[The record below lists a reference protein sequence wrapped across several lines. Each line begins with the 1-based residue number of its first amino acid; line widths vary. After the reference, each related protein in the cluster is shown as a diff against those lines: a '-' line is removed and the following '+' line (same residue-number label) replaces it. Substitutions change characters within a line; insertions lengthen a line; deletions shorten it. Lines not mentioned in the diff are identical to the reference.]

1 MALAILMHLAV
12 STCSAMIL
20 GLAWGKLNYGIA
32 LVSLLIGAVA
42 GIWGWQSSKDEK
54 RLFPEVKF
62 VQALFYGFILF
73 AALQHFL
80 YLLYYD
86 RNSIN
91 TLHAYNFGD
100 LSMHLQYIRY
110 IAHGAHFWPDNPEFA
125 GDLLRYPIGMDLYN
139 ALWENIGVPADSHL
153 FLAGIIMTVVTIS
166 LLHKWMGW
174 LGVGAFFL
182 NGGLA
187 NWQSILE
194 KRLYDFQDTVAWK
207 NFFLSLWI
215 TQRGF
220 LFAIPAGIY
229 VIKMVTETLIG
240 ERSLSRH
247 EKVICAVLWSSL
259 AWFHLHTFFIVSL
272 TLGIC
277 ILLYKNVRSMFWILL
292 IVSLIGFIFVWFST
306 SGFLKA
312 KVLHIKW
319 GWVAGEENLFRFWFV
334 NLGLWILLGVTGF
347 FFILKKSF
355 ASLRPLAIVVLILFF
370 VFTFVMVVPWDWDN
384 IKVLLWLY
392 LLMVWLAW
400 KTWVKQLPAIA
411 AFLTGCILFL
421 PGAISVVSS
430 LPGNN
435 NGVRLYQSA
444 DLWDAEAALLDVP
457 VEAVLAVAPDPNHP
471 AMFQG
476 ARVAM
481 GYPGH
486 LWAHGIDY
494 ASRESHLDRM
504 FKGDKDWLA
513 LAKEI
518 GVTHIYWGENEKRKY
533 GTFNPSWQYQL
544 KNVSRSPKIHVY
556 DLQSNQ
562 NMKQ

>member
-229 VIKMVTETLIG
+229 VIKMVTETDYCGIISG
-240 ERSLSRH
+240 SKA
-247 EKVICAVLWSSL
+247 EKVDSCK
-259 AWFHLHTFFIVSL
+259 F
-272 TLGIC
+272 
-277 ILLYKNVRSMFWILL
+277 K
-292 IVSLIGFIFVWFST
+292 IFYGVVGT
-306 SGFLKA
+306 A
-312 KVLHIKW
+312 PMIKQCP
-319 GWVAGEENLFRFWFV
+319 V
-334 NLGLWILLGVTGF
+334 NLECTVAHTLDLG
-347 FFILKKSF
+347 SH
-355 ASLRPLAIVVLILFF
+355 VLIIGKIEE
-370 VFTFVMVVPWDWDN
+370 TYINDN
-384 IKVLLWLY
+384 CLTDGKPDITKIKPFMY
-392 LLMVWLAW
+392 
-400 KTWVKQLPAIA
+400 TSYEESYRQI
-411 AFLTGCILFL
+411 G
-421 PGAISVVSS
+421 
-430 LPGNN
+430 
-435 NGVRLYQSA
+435 
-444 DLWDAEAALLDVP
+444 D
-457 VEAVLAVAPDPNHP
+457 VLAKAFHV
-471 AMFQG
+471 G
-476 ARVAM
+476 KS
-481 GYPGH
+481 
-486 LWAHGIDY
+486 L
-494 ASRESHLDRM
+494 
-504 FKGDKDWLA
+504 KG
-513 LAKEI
+513 KEA
-518 GVTHIYWGENEKRKY
+518 
-533 GTFNPSWQYQL
+533 
-544 KNVSRSPKIHVY
+544 
-556 DLQSNQ
+556 
-562 NMKQ
+562 